1 MGNFTTHTSVGK
13 LSTQLVLFVFAII
26 WFCEECGWCLLCFPL
41 HRGNSI
47 TKEVMVVE
55 LSHRV
60 VLGISLVPEVMMLV
74 SSTTLTVIF

>member
-1 MGNFTTHTSVGK
+1 M
-13 LSTQLVLFVFAII
+13 
-26 WFCEECGWCLLCFPL
+26 CFPL

>member
-1 MGNFTTHTSVGK
+1 M
-13 LSTQLVLFVFAII
+13 
-26 WFCEECGWCLLCFPL
+26 LCFPL

-55 LSHRV
+55 LSHHV